1 MTRPLPTLN
10 EGQTVYVQLM
20 MGQSWEKGTVVK
32 QTRHREYEVLVA
44 GRLYRRNR
52 RHLRAG
58 RENHTLER
66 GLVDIE
72 IYFEEEL
79 EEPVRDDDEPE
90 NREQSQP
97 EGRGIRTSSGRLSK
111 PPDRYGT
118 WCWSNCCYKERE
130 M

>member
-1 MTRPLPTLN
+1 
-10 EGQTVYVQLM
+10 
-20 MGQSWEKGTVVK
+20 MG
-32 QTRHREYEVLVA
+32 

-97 EGRGIRTSSGRLSK
+97 EGREYAQGVDAFPNHLRDMERGVRVTMLLQRRVDVTSV
-111 PPDRYGT
+111 DVI
-118 WCWSNCCYKERE
+118 
-130 M
+130 